1 MPRLAVQTAL
11 ALLINTLIAAFLTA
25 IGVGGGF
32 TVNLVFSFCIGFA
45 IFIPCMVAI
54 RLARGPAQMI
64 AGIALS
70 VVLGSAVGVAL
81 GMTLTGHG
89 LEQWTSEHALQAL
102 LIGLMFGV
110 GVSYLFYSRE
120 RMGQL
125 ESELKERE
133 LRQAL
138 AEKARVDAQLRMLQA
153 QIEPHFLFNTLANLS
168 VLIGSDPERAERL
181 LADLIAYLR
190 TTLQRTREAE
200 PTLGDEIELLRRY
213 LDILGLR
220 LGPRLRV
227 AFDVPPELLAR
238 PFPLLMLQPLVE
250 NAITHGIEPQ
260 VGGGELRIAA
270 RQERGRLQLT
280 VSDTGVGLRE
290 GGSGTGFGL
299 ENVRGRLHALF
310 GDAARLDVRSNAGQG
325 VVATV
330 EIPA

>member
-32 TVNLVFSFCIGFA
+32 AVNLIFSFCIGFA

-54 RLARGPAQMI
+54 RLARGRAQMI

-120 RMGQL
+120 RMGKL
-125 ESELKERE
+125 ESELKARE
-133 LRQAL
+133 LREAQAERGRL
-138 AEKARVDAQLRMLQA
+138 DAQLRMLQA

-168 VLIGSDPERAERL
+168 VLIRSDPERADRL
-181 LADLIAYLR
+181 LADLIAWLR
-190 TTLQRTREAE
+190 ATLQRTRVAE
-200 PTLGDEIELLRRY
+200 STLGDEIDLLRRY
-213 LDILGLR
+213 LDIHGLR
-220 LGPRLRV
+220 LGSRLGV
-227 AFDVPPELLAR
+227 VFDVPEALLQR
-238 PFPLLMLQPLVE
+238 PFPLLLLQPLVE
-250 NAITHGIEPQ
+250 NAIIHGIEPK
-260 VGGGELRIAA
+260 VGGGEVRIRAE
-270 RQERGRLQLT
+270 QDDGRLRLV
-280 VSDTGVGLRE
+280 VSDTGAGLEEGAVG
-290 GGSGTGFGL
+290 SGFGL
-299 ENVRGRLHALF
+299 ENVRQRLAALF
-310 GDAARLDVRSNAGQG
+310 GETASLDVRGSPQG
-325 VVATV
+325 GVAATL